1 LCILDQDAR
10 GDTYVELITGFDRS
24 EIPVKD
30 DEAASNGGNAIIC
43 VGFWD
48 DADVEAVPG
57 EISMPCF
64 DGTVV
69 AVCE

>member
-1 LCILDQDAR
+1 M
-10 GDTYVELITGFDRS
+10 
-24 EIPVKD
+24 PVKD
-30 DEAASNGGNAIIC
+30 DEAASNGGNTIIC

-48 DADVEAVPG
+48 GADVEAVPG

-64 DGTVV
+64 DGTAV